1 MKISKRIS
9 EVLSGHDNVG
19 GVMVPFSAY
28 CLMILYI
35 CTSFMKISQR
45 VFELLRG
52 HKIMTDGQTDGQMG
66 GQTR

>member
-1 MKISKRIS
+1 
-9 EVLSGHDNVG
+9 
-19 GVMVPFSAY
+19 MVSFSAY

-52 HKIMTDGQTDGQMG
+52 HKIMTDGQTDRQMG
-66 GQTR
+66 GQMDGQGD